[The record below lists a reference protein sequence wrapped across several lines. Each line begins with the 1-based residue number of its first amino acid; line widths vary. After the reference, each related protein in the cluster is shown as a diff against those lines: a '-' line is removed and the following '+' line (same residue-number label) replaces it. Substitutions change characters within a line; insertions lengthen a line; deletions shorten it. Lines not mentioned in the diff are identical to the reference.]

1 MLAQELHEPVIKKL
15 KKNKLYP
22 RSNDNVWAADF
33 AEMES
38 LSSFNRGVKYLLYTI
53 DVFTEYA
60 WVKLLKDKTAKTVFH
75 DFIEIVNE
83 FKCNPNKL
91 SRKLIK
97 EENFAI
103 TLCKNGLIMIF

>member
-1 MLAQELHEPVIKKL
+1 MIKKF
-15 KKNKLYP
+15 KKKKLYP
-22 RSNDNVWAADF
+22 RSKDNVWTADF

-38 LSSFNRGVKYLLYTI
+38 LSSFNRGVKYLLYAI
-53 DVFTEYA
+53 DVFTEYG

-75 DFIEIVNE
+75 NFIETVNE
-83 FKCNPNKL
+83 SACKPNKL

-103 TLCKNGLIMIF
+103 NLCKNGLIMIF